1 MRGLS
6 SKAVDLLA
14 TLALPDRTTSWKTK
28 CLLKLKWALLA
39 VMFNAWHARKLVRLL
54 AAPHLVREAPL
65 VGVVD

>member
-1 MRGLS
+1 MRGLT

-28 CLLKLKWALLA
+28 CLLKWALLA